1 MSLIT
6 TRIGVPFVGI
16 GVPNPDVTLPSLA
29 TLVFDASSIT
39 PIKYRNTS
47 IQNQLSPGTYQVI
60 LALDGYDNVNNDRGL
75 TVTQSSPGSGLI
87 TITKGQAIKI
97 HVAATAWPGGSPPQT
112 KCVAIFLKSTNSAN
126 WTLAKHA
133 YIDPNNDFNTTI
145 SVNPM
150 QGAATGFST
159 ALLQSASS
167 DPQLGGRVADGNTD
181 EILSLTQGGVQITRD
196 VADVTVPPD
205 QSPDYKVATARGAGL
220 VFKGLA
226 NGMQDFVKAVA
237 ANFIEY
243 TGDNGSDIQESD
255 QTLLTAIAVLF
266 GNRFISMQMPQDSA
280 GVSETRTYIGN
291 LTVNQTQI
299 TENWTKT
306 ATTPVEFNLQ
316 TAPQDYLLISQNSEL
331 IYRRA

>member
-1 MSLIT
+1 
-6 TRIGVPFVGI
+6 
-16 GVPNPDVTLPSLA
+16 
-29 TLVFDASSIT
+29 
-39 PIKYRNTS
+39 
-47 IQNQLSPGTYQVI
+47 
-60 LALDGYDNVNNDRGL
+60 
-75 TVTQSSPGSGLI
+75 
-87 TITKGQAIKI
+87 
-97 HVAATAWPGGSPPQT
+97 
-112 KCVAIFLKSTNSAN
+112 
-126 WTLAKHA
+126 
-133 YIDPNNDFNTTI
+133 
-145 SVNPM
+145 M